1 MGWSYPNNWQPLP
14 YFNLTLRSDARE
26 VQNSRRGSGVLRASR
41 TSGPSGS
48 TSRKSSAPFTD
59 HACRVRAARS
69 PGGLKALRASP
80 AVLRT
85 AKATPIHRLPF
96 Y

>member
-26 VQNSRRGSGVLRASR
+26 ERQLSTRERRVAGRSDVRPERLYEPQKL
-41 TSGPSGS
+41 GP
-48 TSRKSSAPFTD
+48 
-59 HACRVRAARS
+59 
-69 PGGLKALRASP
+69 
-80 AVLRT
+80 
-85 AKATPIHRLPF
+85 I